1 MLISSQQ
8 LPSIVLTISPAVNPL
23 VVVSTN
29 MPVTNPSGQSV
40 ASNQS
45 PVGRVVVVVVVVV
58 DVVVVVTVGHSFL
71 SHTLPV
77 SHTLIEYVE

>member
-1 MLISSQQ
+1 VLINSQQ
-8 LPSIVLTISPAVNPL
+8 LPSIVLTISPTVNPL

-29 MPVTNPSGQSV
+29 IPVTNPSGQRV

-45 PVGRVVVVVVVVV
+45 PAGRVVVVVVVVV
-58 DVVVVVTVGHSFL
+58 DVVVVVTEGHSFF

-77 SHTLIEYVE
+77 SHILIEYVE